1 MRAISKLETFN
12 AVLTQFLLFAVLLG
26 TFAGASLGQ
35 KIDRRQIL
43 AKTGEEAPKAS
54 AEPETGCIGT
64 EIITTGNSATDGSKG
79 NIRTFSS
86 GAFSVKASAF
96 SRRLSDGVW
105 ETAFLGAYGS
115 GLGVT
120 DNGEGSGAND
130 THRVDNV
137 GSRLNYVMFEFN
149 QPVVVDQVY
158 LDAVLNDSDITVWI
172 GNANDPFNN
181 HLSLSDALLGSFGPS
196 ADNDTSSSAARWAN
210 INASN
215 TVGNVLVVAA
225 SVTDTTP
232 EDWFKIRKL
241 QVNCRPPSTARVEII
256 KEVGTLDGSNAS
268 VASFDFDATGL
279 GTSTFSLVD
288 NNVTGPDRFINN
300 GITSFGE
307 LHPITVTERQPF
319 GWSLVDLVCKESGTQ
334 NSTIDF
340 AARSVTIIA
349 EPGESIVC
357 TFTNGQA
364 SPSAATAN
372 ISGRAVT
379 ADTTTGIS
387 GAILTLLDAQTGET
401 RTVRTNQFGYYSFND
416 IDVDKFYVLTISHRR
431 YSFSQATRA
440 FTLRENLMDENFI
453 QTY

>member
-1 MRAISKLETFN
+1 M
-12 AVLTQFLLFAVLLG
+12 AVVLS
-26 TFAGASLGQ
+26 TFAGISTGQ

-43 AKTGEEAPKAS
+43 AKTGIEDPKAS
-54 AEPETGCIGT
+54 VEPETGCTGA

-96 SRRLSDGVW
+96 SRRLSDGLW
-105 ETAFLGAYGS
+105 ETAYLGAFS
-115 GLGVT
+115 PGLGVT
-120 DNGEGSGAND
+120 DNGEGSGGND

-137 GSRLNYVMFEFN
+137 GSRLNYVLFEFN
-149 QPVVVDQVY
+149 QPVVIDQVY
-158 LDAVLNDSDITVWI
+158 LDAVLNDSDITVWV

-196 ADNDTSSSAARWAN
+196 EDNDTSSTTARWAN

-241 QVNCRPPSTARVEII
+241 DVNCRPPSTARVEII

-268 VASFDFDATGL
+268 VASFNFDATGL
-279 GTSTFSLVD
+279 GTSSFALVD

-300 GITSFGE
+300 GITAFGATN
-307 LHPITVTERQPF
+307 PITVTEQQPF
-319 GWSLVDLVCKESGTQ
+319 GWSLVDLVCKETGTQ

-340 AARSVTIIA
+340 AARTVTIIA

-364 SPSAATAN
+364 SPSAARAN
-372 ISGRAVT
+372 VSGRAVT
-379 ADTTTGIS
+379 ADTYTGIS
-387 GAILTLLDAQTGET
+387 GAVLTLLDAQTGET

-416 IDVDKFYVLTISHRR
+416 IEVDRFYVMTISHRR